1 MGELYRDYVTDAVT
15 YITERA
21 LRARQERDRAVGDAR
36 TLEEGRL
43 LAFNEVVSIL
53 RQTAEGL
60 GVPLA
65 DLGLEDLDPDRDL
78 I

>member
-1 MGELYRDYVTDAVT
+1 MSDLYRDYVTDVVA

-21 LRARQERDRAVGDAR
+21 LRARKERDRAVGESR
-36 TLEEGRL
+36 MLEDGRL